1 MLLFVCHNRED
12 EVSPPST
19 FLTMMTKD
27 ETVQLLSC
35 DSASTCADEV
45 SDHALLTPIVCKPA
59 SADPL
64 VVNHTYTISQMTENT
79 PTETKV
85 TLVTSLG
92 QPVGMGSIINAS
104 ALPMCQLQNR
114 KVEERRRTCMNQ
126 FEIFFFYI

>member
-19 FLTMMTKD
+19 FLTVMTKD
-27 ETVQLLSC
+27 ETVQLVSC

-64 VVNHTYTISQMTENT
+64 VVIYYITDDRKHTN
-79 PTETKV
+79 
-85 TLVTSLG
+85 
-92 QPVGMGSIINAS
+92 
-104 ALPMCQLQNR
+104 
-114 KVEERRRTCMNQ
+114 
-126 FEIFFFYI
+126 